1 MELFAAKL
9 SIISYQSLSYVV
21 YSAGRYTVTVLYAE
35 VDVGGSPAHPE
46 VFDSSLVRVGQIGDG
61 ILGQPVKFE
70 GTYLQWNVSVKV
82 TYPNS

>member
-1 MELFAAKL
+1 MELFAATL
-9 SIISYQSLSYVV
+9 SVISDQSLTCVV

-46 VFDSSLVRVGQIGDG
+46 VFDSNLVRVGQIGDG

-70 GTYLQWNVSVKV
+70 GTCLQWNGSVEV